1 MRGLRQ
7 LARELIDRYAPSVL
21 WNDVCWPAGG
31 DLAALFA
38 HYYNTVDDGVIND
51 RWLQPSGPRNRL
63 TDAVTSGLGELVQ
76 AAWQHLPERCR
87 DALLELCDAG
97 AATLATWSKPT
108 RRKLLNAVKDLRL
121 PCARSRGYAHA
132 EVTRGGVALD
142 EVDART
148 MQSKL
153 RNGLFVCGELL
164 DVDGPIGGF
173 NFQAAFATGRL
184 AGLHA

>member
-1 MRGLRQ
+1 M
-7 LARELIDRYAPSVL
+7 AAPKS
-21 WNDVCWPAGG
+21 
-31 DLAALFA
+31 
-38 HYYNTVDDGVIND
+38 
-51 RWLQPSGPRNRL
+51 
-63 TDAVTSGLGELVQ
+63 LGY
-76 AAWQHLPERCR
+76 
-87 DALLELCDAG
+87 G
-97 AATLATWSKPT
+97 A
-108 RRKLLNAVKDLRL
+108 
-121 PCARSRGYAHA
+121 A

-153 RNGLFVCGELL
+153 QPGLFVCGELL